1 MSSRMRTEDVSGTS
15 REERAFGENI
25 IRTKAFAAFGS
36 SHRKSAVM
44 EDVAILIVLSRKDNA
59 L

>member
-1 MSSRMRTEDVSGTS
+1 MRTEDVSGTS

-36 SHRKSAVM
+36 LQRKSAVM
-44 EDVAILIVLSRKDNA
+44 EDAAILIVLSRKDNA

>member
-15 REERAFGENI
+15 RDERAFGENI

-44 EDVAILIVLSRKDNA
+44 EDVAMSCFPSRKDNA